1 MKAMHNLCRFI
12 AVTSLALAAVGVI
25 QPPRGL
31 AAEGKGASK
40 LMPVKTVEDLQTV
53 EKGDILVM
61 SCPKCKDTY
70 TTVVGKSFK
79 GMKREELETVVIHL
93 CPNCETK
100 IVTTGPGKSKKDKL
114 VHSCKTCGSEDAF
127 CCVMKKG
134 SGPTPGM
141 EEKK

>member
-1 MKAMHNLCRFI
+1 MHNLCRFI
-12 AVTSLALAAVGVI
+12 AVAGFALAVVGVVC
-25 QPPRGL
+25 PPGAF

-40 LMPVKTVEDLQTV
+40 LMPVKTVEDLQTI
-53 EKGDILVM
+53 EKGDVLVM

-70 TTVVGKSFK
+70 TTVVKTSFK
-79 GMKREELETVVIHL
+79 GMKREELETAVIHL
-93 CPNCETK
+93 CPSCETK

-114 VHSCKTCGSEDAF
+114 VHSCKTCSSEDAF